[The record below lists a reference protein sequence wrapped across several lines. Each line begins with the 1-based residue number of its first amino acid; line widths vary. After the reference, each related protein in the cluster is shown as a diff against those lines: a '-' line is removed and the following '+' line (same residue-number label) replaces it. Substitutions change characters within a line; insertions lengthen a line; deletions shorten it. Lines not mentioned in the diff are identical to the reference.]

1 MPYEVDTA
9 DGRCLYRGEDLALA
23 CEIHDG
29 VPAARLVIL
38 PAPPAPVGPAA
49 RQRRRTHAL
58 LRSVPRPLQ
67 AAPSGSGRSAR
78 P

>member
-1 MPYEVDTA
+1 MPYEVDTD

-38 PAPPAPVGPAA
+38 PGPPAPVRPS
-49 RQRRRTHAL
+49 RRTHH
-58 LRSVPRPLQ
+58 RSSVPRPLHVAQ
-67 AAPSGSGRSAR
+67 SRSGRSAR